1 MYKHQSNAQ
10 HGAVQNFLG
19 ALAIC
24 LAVAEPVSAGSST
37 PIVLPTPIRFPTA
50 VLPSTPAVPPNM
62 PTDFTGQTL
71 KVAEYSHTKLVGPIT
86 WSEHGY
92 LKVTGFVN
100 QGIVSVPPGL
110 NSDYSLYL
118 DYVNTGKVLVPP
130 VPGATGVFD
139 TLSMTLYGVA
149 GVSTFGFDS
158 NLDPYILNAGTPIR
172 LGTIT
177 FTSGFVDGSPG
188 YTDVFADMGLTFW
201 PEPDPNVANVWAT
214 RLAAEGIFFHRLV
227 IDPMTNEP
235 VFDPEGIKV
244 QKDQNGN
251 LIGWEL
257 LGGENTL
264 SISESASGAGGT
276 SY

>member
-1 MYKHQSNAQ
+1 MYKHQSSAQ

-62 PTDFTGQTL
+62 PTDFAGQTL
-71 KVAEYSHTKLVGPIT
+71 KVAEYSHTKTAPPATSDDIAS

-100 QGIVSVPPGL
+100 QGIVSVPTGL

-118 DYVNTGKVLVPP
+118 DYVNTGKVPKDPP
-130 VPGATGVFD
+130 SGATGVFN

-149 GVSTFGFDS
+149 GVSTF
-158 NLDPYILNAGTPIR
+158 
-172 LGTIT
+172 
-177 FTSGFVDGSPG
+177 V
-188 YTDVFADMGLTFW
+188 V
-201 PEPDPNVANVWAT
+201 
-214 RLAAEGIFFHRLV
+214 
-227 IDPMTNEP
+227 
-235 VFDPEGIKV
+235 
-244 QKDQNGN
+244 
-251 LIGWEL
+251 
-257 LGGENTL
+257 
-264 SISESASGAGGT
+264 
-276 SY
+276 